1 MAVGASLLDTALG
14 LVTGFVTGL
23 FGKTKTVKTLD
34 SLKSQA
40 DYLQTKQAEQ
50 KNTIKLLVI
59 AFIVVAGFVVFYFF
73 LRRRK

>member
-1 MAVGASLLDTALG
+1 MAVGASLVDTALG

-23 FGKTKTVKTLD
+23 FGKTKTNKTLD

-40 DYLQTKQAEQ
+40 DYLQVKQAEQ